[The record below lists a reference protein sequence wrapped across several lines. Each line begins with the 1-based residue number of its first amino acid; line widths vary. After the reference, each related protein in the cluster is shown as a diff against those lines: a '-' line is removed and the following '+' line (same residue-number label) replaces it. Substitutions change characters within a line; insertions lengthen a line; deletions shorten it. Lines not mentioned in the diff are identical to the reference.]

1 MRRIGSVAILA
12 IVGLLAVAGSAP
24 ASTLAVD
31 RGGTLRFTAA
41 DGEVNHVDLSDPLAV
56 QTVVTD
62 SGSTI
67 TVGNGCMHVTPH
79 QATCAMPANFDQD
92 VAIVLADGDDFAH
105 AFKLTTGHIA
115 IDGGS
120 GADTIED
127 LPQFGAEVSGG
138 TGNDTITVH
147 PNFGGSVDVHGG
159 AGNDTIHAISASG
172 VVRGDAGADQIT
184 LSTFVEPPA
193 GFSAAYGGAGN
204 DTVSAG
210 GPTDMS
216 LIDGGFGADT
226 ISTATFSEVATIR
239 GGWGADTITAVDG
252 TSVILGGLGADVI
265 DGGGDSDTINC
276 GFGVD
281 QYLAYAGDAAATA
294 RSRCPDRGRRVRG
307 ARLSDQPA
315 AGPRRRGGRGY
326 PPARESPA
334 PSSGR

>member
-1 MRRIGSVAILA
+1 MRRIASVAILA
-12 IVGLLAVAGSAP
+12 IAGLLAVAGSAP

-41 DGEVNHVDLSDPLAV
+41 KGEVNHVDLSDPLAV

-67 TVGNGCMHVTPH
+67 TVGNGCMQVTAH
-79 QATCAMPANFDQD
+79 QGVCPMPANFDQS
-92 VAIVLADGDDFAH
+92 VAIDLADGDDFAH

-127 LPQFGAEVSGG
+127 LPQFGADVRGG
-138 TGNDTITVH
+138 AGNDTITVH
-147 PNFGGSVDVHGG
+147 PNFGGSVDVQGD
-159 AGNDTIHAISASG
+159 AGDDTIHAISASG

-184 LSTFVEPPA
+184 LATFVEPPA
-193 GFSAAYGGAGN
+193 GFSAAYGGAGD
-204 DTVSAG
+204 DTISAS

-216 LIDGGFGADT
+216 LIDGGVGDDT
-226 ISTATFSEVATIR
+226 VSTATFSAVATIR
-239 GGWGADTITAVDG
+239 GGLGADTITAIDG

-276 GFGVD
+276 GLGLD
-281 QYLAYAGDAAATA
+281 QYVVYAGDA
-294 RSRCPDRGRRVRG
+294 V
-307 ARLSDQPA
+307 
-315 AGPRRRGGRGY
+315 
-326 PPARESPA
+326 
-334 PSSGR
+334 SGCEVAVP

>member
-1 MRRIGSVAILA
+1 MRSTGAASVLA
-12 IVGLLAVAGSAP
+12 IAGLLAVAGSAS

-41 DGEVNHVDLSDPLAV
+41 PREANHVELSDPLAV

-62 SGSTI
+62 SGSII
-67 TVGNGCMHVTPH
+67 TAGNGCVQVTPH
-79 QATCAMPANFDQD
+79 QATCAMPASFDQD

-105 AFKLTTGHIA
+105 AFKLTTGYIA

-127 LPQFGAEVSGG
+127 LPQFGAEVTGG

-147 PNFGGSVDVHGG
+147 PNFGGSVDVHGD
-159 AGNDTIHAISASG
+159 AGNDTIDAISASG
-172 VVRGDAGADQIT
+172 LVRGDAGADQIT

-193 GFSAAYGGAGN
+193 GFSAAYGGAG
-204 DTVSAG
+204 DDAISAS

-216 LIDGGFGADT
+216 LIDGGFGDDT
-226 ISTATFSEVATIR
+226 ISSATFSEVATMR

-252 TSVILGGLGADVI
+252 TSLILGGFGADVI

-281 QYLAYAGDAAATA
+281 QYVAHAGDT
-294 RSRCPDRGRRVRG
+294 V
-307 ARLSDQPA
+307 
-315 AGPRRRGGRGY
+315 
-326 PPARESPA
+326 
-334 PSSGR
+334 SGCEIAVP